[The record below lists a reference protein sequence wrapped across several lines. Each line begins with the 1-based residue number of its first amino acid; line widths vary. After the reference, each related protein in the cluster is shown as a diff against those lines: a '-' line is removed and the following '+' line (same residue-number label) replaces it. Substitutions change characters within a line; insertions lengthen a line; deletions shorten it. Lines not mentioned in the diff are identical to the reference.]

1 MLIPE
6 FLLKVWQH
14 GSIDGL
20 VWLLPFFF
28 NPVLP
33 GVRLDFLQLA
43 VHAGD
48 AVLDSSGETCHRSLH
63 APHQMDL
70 DI

>member
-1 MLIPE
+1 MAA
-6 FLLKVWQH
+6 WQYRWP
-14 GSIDGL
+14 GL
-20 VWLLPFFF
+20 VAAFFF